1 MITKINSNKFK
12 TNEIGVFLTLPLDSK
27 TITKNALIPQVLRRG
42 TNNYKTQ
49 YELGK
54 KLEEMYGAY
63 FNYGIEKVGDNI
75 VLKFYIASLC
85 DEYVNENLS
94 QETMNLILDIVFN
107 PLLENNMF
115 KETYVNQEK
124 ENLKKII
131 ESRKDDKSSYAY
143 NRCIEEMFKNEPYG
157 IYRFGNLKDLEQ
169 INPKN
174 LYDYY
179 KEMIYNSKI
188 DVLINGK
195 DANKIEILNIESIKN
210 YGFKSCE
217 EFKEKINNKNVIENS
232 KSKLIIKENP
242 NIVNEELDVTQGK
255 LNIGLLCNIKD
266 KNIATIYNMVLGG
279 GANSKLFKNVRE
291 KASLAYT
298 VASRYLKQKNAII
311 IRAGI
316 ELSNYDK
323 TIEIIKKQL
332 DDMKNGNITDDE
344 FRSAKQL
351 MLSTIKL
358 IPEIQEDML
367 WFTFMQC
374 ITNENLTVEQYYKNI
389 EQVTKEQVIEEAK
402 NVSIDTIYFLKNY
415 EDKK

>member
-131 ESRKDDKSSYAY
+131 ESRKDDKRSYAY

-217 EFKEKINNKNVIENS
+217 EFKGKINNKNVIENS

>member
-358 IPEIQEDML
+358 IPEIQEDMV

-374 ITNENLTVEQYYKNI
+374 ITNENLTVEQYYKKI